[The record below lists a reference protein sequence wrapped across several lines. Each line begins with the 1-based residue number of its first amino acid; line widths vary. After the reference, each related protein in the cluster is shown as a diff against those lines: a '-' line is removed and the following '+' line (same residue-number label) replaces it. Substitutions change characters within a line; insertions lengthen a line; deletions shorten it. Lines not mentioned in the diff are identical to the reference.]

1 MTNSTI
7 VGPGFGPAA
16 GLPPGAATRKIALLI
31 VFLLTTLPALAA
43 DQPQGKTL
51 YIDKY
56 MCYTCHG
63 YSGQTG
69 PGAPLVP
76 MKMSQEA
83 FIAYVRNPRQP
94 NRMPSFSAKVV
105 SDSELGEI
113 YNYIK
118 SLPNSHP
125 DPKTVPLLKD
135 LLK

>member
-1 MTNSTI
+1 MKS
-7 VGPGFGPAA
+7 
-16 GLPPGAATRKIALLI
+16 ALVL
-31 VFLLTTLPALAA
+31 LLTVLPLSAA
-43 DQPQGKTL
+43 ESNAGKTL

-76 MKMSQEA
+76 MRMSQEA

-125 DPKTVPLLKD
+125 DPKSVPLLKD

>member
-1 MTNSTI
+1 M
-7 VGPGFGPAA
+7 PATETVPIREN
-16 GLPPGAATRKIALLI
+16 LPSRDRKGAFPILLLTL
-31 VFLLTTLPALAA
+31 LLTTLPALAA
-43 DQPQGKTL
+43 DQPGKTL

-63 YSGQTG
+63 YSGQNG
-69 PGAPLVP
+69 PGAALVP

-94 NRMPSFSAKVV
+94 NRMPSFSEKVV
-105 SDSELGEI
+105 SDSGLGEI
-113 YNYIK
+113 YTYIK
-118 SLPNSHP
+118 SLPNSNP